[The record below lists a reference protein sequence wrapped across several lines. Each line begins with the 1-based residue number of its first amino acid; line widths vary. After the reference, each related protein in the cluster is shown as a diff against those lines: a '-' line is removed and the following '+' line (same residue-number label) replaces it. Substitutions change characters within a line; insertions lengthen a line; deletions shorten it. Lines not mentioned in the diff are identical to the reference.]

1 MKKAGLLVVIVVLM
15 SPGLLAQEE
24 NWDVIREKTNARLE
38 EIASGTRGAAGVV
51 VFDLTSGD
59 RFGANDDFV
68 FPQGSAIKI
77 PILMEVYKQAGEGR
91 FRLTDKLE
99 VSSIHQVGGSGVLKE
114 LGDST
119 SELAIRD
126 LAVLMV
132 LVSDNTAT
140 NMLIDLVGMENV
152 NRTMQ
157 SLGLEKTRLRRRM
170 IDQDASLRGDENTS
184 TPAEAARI
192 MEMLYEGE
200 FLGPDESDA
209 ILSILRKPKR
219 GGVNSVLPGNI
230 PVPFKPGGIAGVST
244 EWAIVE
250 LSERPYIVVV
260 MENFGL
266 DNEASELIAEIS
278 RTAYEYFSR
287 IGRATRFGT
296 YVNRPPP

>member
-1 MKKAGLLVVIVVLM
+1 
-15 SPGLLAQEE
+15 
-24 NWDVIREKTNARLE
+24 
-38 EIASGTRGAAGVV
+38 
-51 VFDLTSGD
+51 
-59 RFGANDDFV
+59 
-68 FPQGSAIKI
+68 
-77 PILMEVYKQAGEGR
+77 MEVYKQAGEGR

-99 VSSIHQVGGSGVLKE
+99 VSSAHQVGGSGVLKE

-119 SELAIRD
+119 SELAIGD

-140 NMLIDLVGMENV
+140 NILIDLVGMENV

-170 IDQDASLRGDENTS
+170 IDQAASLRGDENTS

-200 FLGPDESDA
+200 FLGRDESDA
-209 ILSILRKPKR
+209 ILSILRKRKS

-244 EWAIVE
+244 EWAIVKFQACYR
-250 LSERPYIVVV
+250 LLGAGAGSYPRA
-260 MENFGL
+260 
-266 DNEASELIAEIS
+266 ASNRTSNRLHARSAWAWLYTAES
-278 RTAYEYFSR
+278 GGHQPCS
-287 IGRATRFGT
+287 
-296 YVNRPPP
+296 VSS

>member
-1 MKKAGLLVVIVVLM
+1 VKKAALRVVIVALM
-15 SPGLLAQEE
+15 STDVVAQEE
-24 NWDVIREKTNARLE
+24 NWDVIREKTHARLG
-38 EIASGTRGAAGVV
+38 EIASSTRGATGFVV
-51 VFDLTSGD
+51 LDLTSGE
-59 RFGANDDFV
+59 RFGSNDDFV

-77 PILMEVYKQAGEGR
+77 PILMEVYKQEGEGR

-99 VSSIHQVGGSGVLKE
+99 VSSTHQVGGSGVLKE

-140 NMLIDLVGMENV
+140 NILIDLVGMENV

-170 IDQDASLRGDENTS
+170 IDQAASLRGDENTS

-200 FLGPDESDA
+200 FLGRNESDE
-209 ILSILRKPKR
+209 ILSILRKRKR

-250 LSERPYIVVV
+250 LPERPYIVVV

-266 DNEASELIAEIS
+266 DDEASELIAQIS
-278 RTAYEYFSR
+278 RTAYEYFNR
-287 IGRATRFGT
+287 IGRATRYGT
-296 YVNRPPP
+296 YVNRPRP

>member
-15 SPGLLAQEE
+15 SPGLIAQEE
-24 NWDVIREKTNARLE
+24 NWDVIREKTHARLE
-38 EIASGTRGAAGVV
+38 EIASRTRGAAGVV
-51 VFDLTSGD
+51 VFDLTSGE
-59 RFGANDDFV
+59 RFAANDDFV

-91 FRLTDKLE
+91 FPLTDKLE
-99 VSSIHQVGGSGVLKE
+99 VSSTHQVGGSGVLKE
-114 LGDST
+114 LGNST

-170 IDQDASLRGDENTS
+170 IDQEASLRGDENTS

-192 MEMLYEGE
+192 MEMLHEGE
-200 FLGPDESDA
+200 FLGREESEA
-209 ILSILRKPKR
+209 ILSILRKPK
-219 GGVNSVLPGNI
+219 PWQI
-230 PVPFKPGGIAGVST
+230 
-244 EWAIVE
+244 
-250 LSERPYIVVV
+250 LSQLYMSAVHR
-260 MENFGL
+260 NKF
-266 DNEASELIAEIS
+266 ASRQEQPLILSKIK
-278 RTAYEYFSR
+278 
-287 IGRATRFGT
+287 
-296 YVNRPPP
+296 